1 MTDKEKVIKGLE
13 ICSEHGSWHGL
24 DCEHNEAYKDCP
36 YRGCET
42 GCIVTIAKDAIALL
56 KEQEEQIKN
65 RDESLEKA
73 REEIKWLRGMLKE
86 QEARVMTLEEVKAF
100 VWDYCYLEE
109 ERLPGKEYRMVC
121 GDYALTCITWP
132 CVASMSIQH
141 GDESYGRKWRC
152 WSSKPTDEQREAVKW
167 E

>member
-1 MTDKEKVIKGLE
+1 MIDRKKVIKGLK
-13 ICSEHGSWHGL
+13 CCCDTGMCFHG
-24 DCEHNEAYKDCP
+24 CP
-36 YRGCET
+36 YHNASKKITECTSQLALE
-42 GCIVTIAKDAIALL
+42 ALDLL
-56 KEQEEQIKN
+56 KEQWEQIKN